1 MPQIV
6 IDPKESLDS
15 VLRVVGSV
23 YGVQVGVVDG
33 SAPAPR
39 KAVGRPRKAAG
50 RPRKAA
56 GRPRKTAAAAST
68 RGRGRRSAAPSPTD
82 VRAWARANGHTVSD
96 RGRLPAPII
105 DAYLAAQ

>member
-23 YGVQVGVVDG
+23 YGVEVGVVGD
-33 SAPAPR
+33 STPAAPAKSTSRRGAAR
-39 KAVGRPRKAAG
+39 KSAG
-50 RPRKAA
+50 RPRKSA
-56 GRPRKTAAAAST
+56 GSSS
-68 RGRGRRSAAPSPTD
+68 RGRGRRAAAPSPTD

-105 DAYLAAQ
+105 DAYLAAQS

>member
-33 SAPAPR
+33 SAPTATTSTGRAR
-39 KAVGRPRKAAG
+39 KSAG
-50 RPRKAA
+50 RPRKSA
-56 GRPRKTAAAAST
+56 GRPRKTAAAS
-68 RGRGRRSAAPSPTD
+68 RGGRGRSSAPSPTE
-82 VRAWARANGHTVSD
+82 VRAWAREHGHTVSD

-105 DAYLAAQ
+105 DAYLAAQQQ

>member
-1 MPQIV
+1 
-6 IDPKESLDS
+6 PKESLDS

-39 KAVGRPRKAAG
+39 KSAG

-56 GRPRKTAAAAST
+56 GRPRKSAGRPRKTAAASS
-68 RGRGRRSAAPSPTD
+68 GRGRRSAAPSPTD